1 VAWPIVLDACVL
13 VPGGLR
19 DDLLSVAEAAI
30 YQPVWSSG
38 ILIEVDRT
46 LRDRFKLTAAQTAY
60 LLGEIRRAF
69 PNAEVEDWESRL
81 GWVPEAVEAEDR
93 HVVAAALK
101 AEAKIIVT
109 ANVRHF
115 APTEVSQAVGIEIKR
130 PDDFLVDQWTIA
142 PRAAA
147 AGVRRQ
153 IGRLNR
159 TAEEHV
165 EAVRQRLPR
174 YGELLGI
181 DIAFLLVILSSA
193 RVAYGRKLARR

>member
-93 HVVAAALK
+93 HVVAAALQGGSQDHRDRECP
-101 AEAKIIVT
+101 AFRSDRGLPGC
-109 ANVRHF
+109 RHRD
-115 APTEVSQAVGIEIKR
+115 QATR
-130 PDDFLVDQWTIA
+130 
-142 PRAAA
+142 
-147 AGVRRQ
+147 
-153 IGRLNR
+153 
-159 TAEEHV
+159 
-165 EAVRQRLPR
+165 
-174 YGELLGI
+174 
-181 DIAFLLVILSSA
+181 
-193 RVAYGRKLARR
+193 